1 LPTKEEIIQALRS
14 VIDPEL
20 GVDIVSLGM
29 VKDVSVEGA
38 TVRVTLELTTP
49 ACPFRSQLKENVE
62 KVLKT
67 VAGVSEVKVDVV
79 ARVAPSRIGYNV
91 LPGVKNIIAIASG
104 KGGVGKSTVAV
115 NVGLALSE
123 SGASVGI
130 LDADI
135 HGPTIPKIL
144 NVRMGPASAG
154 NKIAPAISYN
164 GIKVM
169 SIGFFLQED
178 EPVIW
183 RGPLVANAIKQFLT
197 EVEWGELDYLLVDL
211 PPGTGDASLTLA
223 QNIPLTG
230 VVIVS
235 TPQDAA
241 LRIAMKAL
249 NMFRKLNVEIIGI
262 VENMSYFVCPNCGH
276 VSEIFGRGNVKVA
289 CEKLGI
295 RFLGEVPIS
304 PDIRINGDLG
314 KPVVVAAPKSESAE
328 AFRRVAYAIAGSV
341 SVIARKKRKMGGAES
356 VA

>member
-1 LPTKEEIIQALRS
+1 MPTEKEIIQMLRG

-29 VKDVSVEGA
+29 IKDVKIENS

-49 ACPFRSQLKENVE
+49 ACPFRNQLKEKVE
-62 KVLKT
+62 NVLKRLT
-67 VAGVSEVKVDVV
+67 EVSEVKVDVV
-79 ARVAPSRIGYNV
+79 ARVAPSRIIKDNPIPY
-91 LPGVKNIIAIASG
+91 VKNIIAIASG

-135 HGPTIPKIL
+135 YGPTIPKIL
-144 NVRMGPASAG
+144 NIEISPTSAD
-154 NKIAPAISYN
+154 NKILPAIAYK

-169 SIGFFLQED
+169 SIGFLLQDE

-183 RGPLVANAIKQFLT
+183 RGPLVANTIKQFLS
-197 EVEWGELDYLLVDL
+197 EVEWGELDYLIVDL

-223 QNIPLTG
+223 QSIPLTG

-249 NMFRKLNVEIIGI
+249 NMFRRLKVEIIGM
-262 VENMSYFVCPNCGH
+262 VENMSYFICPNCGY
-276 VSEIFGRGNVKVA
+276 VSEIFSRGNVKAV
-289 CEKLGI
+289 CERLGI
-295 RFLGEVPIS
+295 KFLGEVPLS

-314 KPVVVAAPKSESAE
+314 KPVVIAAPKSGSAE
-328 AFRRVAYAIAGSV
+328 AFRRIAYSIASSV
-341 SVIARKKRKMGGAES
+341 SVIAYKRKETSMGA
-356 VA
+356 